1 MRPSFSALNTSMMN
15 NSASQQTKMIEG
27 EATHLEHINDTLSEA
42 LASQAD
48 LIHRQREELKDKSR
62 IIRLLTESNIYQT
75 SRVEALHTAL
85 FERDDRIQRLHSKL
99 AAVNAL
105 RPLPVK
111 TFPPF
116 KFTSVFDALHHP
128 FNVPKRPDVGG
139 SK

>member
-1 MRPSFSALNTSMMN
+1 MN
-15 NSASQQTKMIEG
+15 NSISNSVKMVEG
-27 EATHLEHINDTLSEA
+27 ESTHLEKLNDTLVEA

-48 LIHRQREELKDKSR
+48 LIRRQREELKDKSR
-62 IIRLLTESNIYQT
+62 IIRLLAESNVYQT

-105 RPLPVK
+105 HPPVPVIK

-116 KFTSVFDALHHP
+116 KFTHP
-128 FNVPKRPDVGG
+128 FNVQKPPKDGG